1 MHHSYKPVSNVYNT
15 RSSLFKNKNKKTY
28 ASTVPLCA
36 DGKPAGKGKFPTQV
50 TVVMDSDQL
59 HINYYDTTH
68 WCQSKLYMV
77 HSKARMKTDDL
88 LKCQQS
94 SRQQDS
100 RVHEK
105 GPQMRQVCVLFQR
118 ESHNS
123 FVLCTR
129 TVFANLKTV
138 ELCVFRL

>member
-1 MHHSYKPVSNVYNT
+1 MYTTNVRLY
-15 RSSLFKNKNKKTY
+15 FKKQTKKL
-28 ASTVPLCA
+28 VPCPCVRTA
-36 DGKPAGKGKFPTQV
+36 NQQRVGKGKFPTQV

-59 HINYYDTTH
+59 HINYYDTIH

-77 HSKARMKTDDL
+77 HSQARMKTDDLL

-129 TVFANLKTV
+129 TVFVNLKTV
-138 ELCVFRL
+138 ELCVLRLNYYV

>member
-1 MHHSYKPVSNVYNT
+1 MYTTNVRLYLKKKYIYKMTPVPCTCVRTANQRRV
-15 RSSLFKNKNKKTY
+15 
-28 ASTVPLCA
+28 
-36 DGKPAGKGKFPTQV
+36 GKGKFPTQV

-59 HINYYDTTH
+59 HINYYDTIH

-77 HSKARMKTDDL
+77 HSQARMKTDDLL

-94 SRQQDS
+94 SRQHDCC
-100 RVHEK
+100 VHEK
-105 GPQMRQVCVLFQR
+105 RPQMRQVCVRFQR

-129 TVFANLKTV
+129 TVFVNLTTV
-138 ELCVFRL
+138 ALYVFRHN